1 MTAMYP
7 LSFSLVFL
15 KRRGIAYGAGGFL
28 ESAIKIIK
36 DYKIII
42 GKIWTVNVHSNQVKT
57 SVFIDNTL
65 A

>member
-1 MTAMYP
+1 MYL

-42 GKIWTVNVHSNQVKT
+42 GKI
-57 SVFIDNTL
+57 
-65 A
+65 